1 MASDWVDSGFAAVAK
16 PGLMVVD
23 AAGTPLDGVYQARE
37 TDDGVEAWF
46 VAVDTDGR
54 EFVQNDAEGVQFT
67 EAIAYTHIRGGALI
81 NLED

>member
-1 MASDWVDSGFAAVAK
+1 MASDWVTSGFTSVAN
-16 PGLMVVD
+16 PGWVVVD

-67 EAIAYTHIRGGALI
+67 EATAYIHIRGGALI